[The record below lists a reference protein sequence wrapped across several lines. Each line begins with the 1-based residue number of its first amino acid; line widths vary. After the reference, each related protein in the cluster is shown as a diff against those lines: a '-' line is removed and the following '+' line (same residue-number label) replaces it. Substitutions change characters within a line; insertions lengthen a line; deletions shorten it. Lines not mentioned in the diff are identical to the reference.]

1 MVQPHKP
8 KSLQGS
14 GHIWC
19 TRKTL
24 LNASTEVVMK
34 VVRIIVLLFYIVFVI
49 PMCAIMIG
57 SLAYGGIV
65 ETIKTL
71 KKQ

>member
-1 MVQPHKP
+1 
-8 KSLQGS
+8 
-14 GHIWC
+14 
-19 TRKTL
+19 
-24 LNASTEVVMK
+24 MK
-34 VVRIIVLLFYIVFVI
+34 VIRIIILLFYIVVVI
-49 PMCAIMIG
+49 PMCAIMVV